1 MPRRHK
7 KALRTKQK
15 CNGYFVTPSQQQSTQ
30 SLSPPIMPPTPI
42 YLVSACLVGLC
53 SRYDGQTRPN
63 QECRQCLQNGT
74 WIPFCPEQMGGL
86 PTPRTAADLIG
97 GDGNEVLL
105 GKARVITRDGMD
117 VSPQFIKGAEQ
128 TLLLAQSQ
136 QVTSIFLKA
145 GSPSCGISGK
155 TGVTAALLQQHGF
168 HLIEF

>member
-1 MPRRHK
+1 MP
-7 KALRTKQK
+7 
-15 CNGYFVTPSQQQSTQ
+15 
-30 SLSPPIMPPTPI
+30 SPIPI

-53 SRYDGQTRPN
+53 SRYDGQIRPN
-63 QECRQCLQNGT
+63 QACRQRLQDGI

-86 PTPRTAADLIG
+86 PTPRTAADLID
-97 GDGNEVLL
+97 GDGYDVLS

-128 TLLLAQSQ
+128 ALLLAQSQ

-145 GSPSCGISGK
+145 GSPSCGISER

-168 HLIEF
+168 HLAEY

>member
-1 MPRRHK
+1 
-7 KALRTKQK
+7 
-15 CNGYFVTPSQQQSTQ
+15 
-30 SLSPPIMPPTPI
+30 MPPKPI

-53 SRYDGQTRPN
+53 SRYDGEIRPN
-63 QECRQCLQNGT
+63 QECRQYLQNKI

-97 GDGNEVLL
+97 GDGNDVLS
-105 GKARVITRDGMD
+105 GKAKVTTRNGLD

-136 QVTSIFLKA
+136 QVRSIFLKA
-145 GSPSCGISGK
+145 GSPSCGISGT

-168 HLIEF
+168 HLREF

>member
-1 MPRRHK
+1 
-7 KALRTKQK
+7 
-15 CNGYFVTPSQQQSTQ
+15 
-30 SLSPPIMPPTPI
+30 MPPTPI

-53 SRYDGQTRPN
+53 SRYDGEIRPN
-63 QECRQCLQNGT
+63 QKCRQYLQNGI

-86 PTPRTAADLIG
+86 PTPRTAADLID
-97 GDGNEVLL
+97 GDGHDVLW
-105 GKARVITRDGMD
+105 GTARVITRDGID

>member
-1 MPRRHK
+1 
-7 KALRTKQK
+7 
-15 CNGYFVTPSQQQSTQ
+15 
-30 SLSPPIMPPTPI
+30 MPPTHI
-42 YLVSACLVGLC
+42 YMVSACLVGLC
-53 SRYDGQTRPN
+53 SRYDGEIRPN
-63 QECRQCLQNGT
+63 HECRKYLRNET

-86 PTPRTAADLIG
+86 PTPRTAADLID
-97 GDGNEVLL
+97 GDGHDVLL

-136 QVTSIFLKA
+136 QVTSILLKA

-168 HLIEF
+168 HLTEF